1 MYRPNQYKPTP
12 AQDSFSRQ
20 SNPMVFNLEHLS
32 ESISE
37 YLPYVNLWAI
47 FTICALVIA
56 VKLRS
61 DKLHQVSSENQ
72 TIVIKL
78 VTTLLNGKNPQPG
91 VPVQEGEYP

>member
-1 MYRPNQYKPTP
+1 
-12 AQDSFSRQ
+12 
-20 SNPMVFNLEHLS
+20 MVFNVEHLS

-47 FTICALVIA
+47 FIICALVIA

-78 VTTLLNGKNPQPG
+78 VTTLLDGENPQPG
-91 VPVQEGEYP
+91 IPLQEREYP

>member
-1 MYRPNQYKPTP
+1 
-12 AQDSFSRQ
+12 
-20 SNPMVFNLEHLS
+20 MVFNVEHLS

-47 FTICALVIA
+47 FIICALVIA

-72 TIVIKL
+72 TKVIKL
-78 VTTLLNGKNPQPG
+78 VTTLLDGENPEPG
-91 VPVQEGEYP
+91 IPLEREHP

>member
-1 MYRPNQYKPTP
+1 MYWPNQYKPTP

-20 SNPMVFNLEHLS
+20 SNPMVFNLEHL
-32 ESISE
+32 SE

>member
-20 SNPMVFNLEHLS
+20 SNPMVFNLEHL
-32 ESISE
+32 SE

>member
-1 MYRPNQYKPTP
+1 
-12 AQDSFSRQ
+12 
-20 SNPMVFNLEHLS
+20 MVFNLEHLS

>member
-1 MYRPNQYKPTP
+1 
-12 AQDSFSRQ
+12 
-20 SNPMVFNLEHLS
+20 MVFNLEHL
-32 ESISE
+32 SE

>member
-1 MYRPNQYKPTP
+1 
-12 AQDSFSRQ
+12 
-20 SNPMVFNLEHLS
+20 MVFNVEHLS

-47 FTICALVIA
+47 FIICALVIA

-72 TIVIKL
+72 TKVIKL
-78 VTTLLNGKNPQPG
+78 VTTLLDGETPEPG
-91 VPVQEGEYP
+91 IPLEREYP

>member
-1 MYRPNQYKPTP
+1 
-12 AQDSFSRQ
+12 
-20 SNPMVFNLEHLS
+20 MVFNVEHLS
-32 ESISE
+32 ESIIE

-47 FTICALVIA
+47 FIICALVIA

-61 DKLHQVSSENQ
+61 DKLHQLSSENQ

>member
-1 MYRPNQYKPTP
+1 MV
-12 AQDSFSRQ
+12 
-20 SNPMVFNLEHLS
+20 SNVEHLS
-32 ESISE
+32 EFISE
-37 YLPYVNLWAI
+37 HLPYVNLLAI
-47 FTICALVIA
+47 FIICALVIA